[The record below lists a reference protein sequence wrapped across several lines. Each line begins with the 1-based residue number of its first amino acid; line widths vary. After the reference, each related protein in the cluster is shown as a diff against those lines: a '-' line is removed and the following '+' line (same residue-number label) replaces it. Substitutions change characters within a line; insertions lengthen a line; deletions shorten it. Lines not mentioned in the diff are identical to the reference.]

1 MKNTDLNS
9 FFPNILEING
19 SHKKIKSKD
28 MNTQKVAHSNID
40 LLYKDCNFGKE
51 FMFLK
56 IAIFLTRVC
65 SRPILPNEESK
76 VITVKPKKKRPAS

>member
-1 MKNTDLNS
+1 MK
-9 FFPNILEING
+9 
-19 SHKKIKSKD
+19 
-28 MNTQKVAHSNID
+28 TQKVADKNID
-40 LLYKDCNFGKE
+40 FLYTDCIFEKE

-76 VITVKPKKKRPAS
+76 VITVKPRKKRPAS